1 MTLIRGYNL
10 VLGVTLCLAAFLA
23 IGSMAHGM
31 SRYAEEPEDVWLLAF
46 WAAFLT
52 PLAALCLANGLCRRL
67 AGSNWLRAGNL
78 LAVSAIWL
86 LVIIGQTDP
95 VIVVAGALTVL
106 GPLPALFL
114 SQTRAAAEQG
124 S

>member
-1 MTLIRGYNL
+1 MRFIRGYNL
-10 VLGVTLCLAAFLA
+10 VLGVTLCLAALLA

-46 WAAFLT
+46 GAAFLT

-67 AGSNWLRAGNL
+67 ACSNWLRAGNL

-86 LVIIGQTDP
+86 IVIIGQTDP
-95 VIVVAGALTVL
+95 VIVVAGALAVL